1 MGSPSGG
8 FPFLLFR
15 EGEVDAVV
23 EAIRHHLHFLVVYEV
38 NGLLVVLYTV
48 WERIAAFVVLAAGGL
63 LVWNADKNL
72 RPWLAGA
79 GGLAAVGA
87 LVAGPP
93 APFLLALMAVAGA
106 LAVRLDR
113 FTPDV
118 LRWRVAGG
126 LALYALA
133 AMGLEAYRAYLAGL
147 DAAAWAAAI
156 GGQGEAQATLAQGRA
171 FVETLATW
179 GIWFIIP
186 LGYFSLLV
194 QAFLAHP
201 PAPGRADD
209 LIETIRTR
217 QRQK

>member
-1 MGSPSGG
+1 MG
-8 FPFLLFR
+8 
-15 EGEVDAVV
+15 DAIAAV
-23 EAIRHHLHFLVVYEV
+23 RHILRTLAVYEV
-38 NGLLVVLYTV
+38 NGLLVVLYTA
-48 WERIAAFVVLAAGGL
+48 WEHVTALVVLAACGFL
-63 LVWNADKNL
+63 IRYADANL

-79 GGLAAVGA
+79 SALAVLAAA
-87 LVAGPP
+87 LAAPP
-93 APFLLALMAVAGA
+93 APFLLMLMAAAGA
-106 LAVRLDR
+106 VAVRLDR
-113 FTPDV
+113 FNPDM

-133 AMGLEAYRAYLAGL
+133 ALGLEGYRAYLAGL

-179 GIWFIIP
+179 GIWLILP

-201 PAPGRADD
+201 PTPGRADE
-209 LIETIRTR
+209 LIHTIRTR
-217 QRQK
+217 GTGR